1 MSTPDPRGGQG
12 LTYDCVWQREN
23 GARRLLRVRQCQQ
36 PWGCVHGFQVGAGGE
51 VGVQV
56 GVRARAR
63 VEIGILF
70 LVSLAQAVQFW
81 CEPLRLLES
90 RAEARSLARGVLPT
104 TNRAGRSFPFRTCP
118 SSRPFRLTDRR
129 MVTLFVRRSTDLGQG
144 LLADS
149 SEDNSL
155 SVGIFPLAQ
164 GLTVDAHG
172 RDGLVGL
179 DSSPFAVWDGG

>member
-1 MSTPDPRGGQG
+1 MRVSTPDPRGGQG
-12 LTYDCVWQREN
+12 LTYDCVWQSEN

-129 MVTLFVRRSTDLGQG
+129 MVTVRPTQHRSRARAFGGFIGGQQPVCWDL
-144 LLADS
+144 S
-149 SEDNSL
+149 PS
-155 SVGIFPLAQ
+155 
-164 GLTVDAHG
+164 T
-172 RDGLVGL
+172 GL
-179 DSSPFAVWDGG
+179 DR